1 MVQEDTEVRTSYLV
15 VVVLSTSSGTTLL
28 RATDMQCAAC
38 LQHFLKGEH
47 QVRVWLQWQRQSVA
61 LAATFRFIG

>member
-15 VVVLSTSSGTTLL
+15 VVVPVASSGAALP
-28 RATDMQCAAC
+28 RATDIECAAC
-38 LQHFLKGEH
+38 LQHFLKHEH
-47 QVRVWLQWQRQSVA
+47 QVRASLQWQRQSVA